1 MVVFCVVVIDEV
13 SVCNCVDVVTIG
25 VVIIGVV
32 AVCVPLNRVVVIGVV
47 VFGVVSVWVN
57 GIHSSGV

>member
-1 MVVFCVVVIDEV
+1 VVVFCVVVIDEV

-25 VVIIGVV
+25 VVIIGDVM
-32 AVCVPLNRVVVIGVV
+32 GVV
-47 VFGVVSVWVN
+47 VLGVVSVWVN

>member
-1 MVVFCVVVIDEV
+1 MVVFCAVVIDEV
-13 SVCNCVDVVTIG
+13 SVCNCVDVVIIG

-32 AVCVPLNRVVVIGVV
+32 AVCVPLNRVVVIGVA